1 MLDLNRQLVLF
12 NDVLQ
17 KGISSKFKT
26 FNNQLIEFSKNLDI
40 LNPLSILERGYAIV
54 SNDSGKAI
62 RSSSEGSKG
71 DLLKARLSKGTLEVD
86 VKNKSE

>member
-12 NDVLQ
+12 NDLLQ

-26 FNNQLIEFSKNLDI
+26 FNNQLIEFNKNLDI
-40 LNPLSILERGYAIV
+40 LNPLSILDRGYAIV
-54 SNDSGKAI
+54 TNNNGKAI
-62 RSSSEGSKG
+62 KSSSEVSKG
-71 DLLKARLSKGTLEVD
+71 DVLQARLSKGTLEVD